1 MTGPIK
7 AVVSDFGGV
16 LTAPLMS
23 FFARFQ
29 SDAGVPLEALG
40 KAMAR
45 IASEQGFQP
54 LYELEK
60 GKLSEQRFIELLDE
74 AVSVELGREVHLHG
88 LADAYWRDLATNDEM
103 VAYLRDLHARGFRLA
118 LLTNNVREWE
128 ARWRPMVPVD
138 ELFEDVVDSAFVG
151 ARKPEPRIFE
161 IVLERLG
168 GVDPATCVLLDD
180 FESNCEG
187 ARALGMH
194 AVRFTSTEQAIADL
208 EALLDGRGGDG

>member
-40 KAMAR
+40 MAMAR
-45 IASEQGFQP
+45 IASEQGFHP

-74 AVSVELGREVHLHG
+74 AVSAELGREVRLHG

-103 VAYLRDLHARGFRLA
+103 VAYLRDLHARGYRLA

-138 ELFEDVVDSAFVG
+138 ELFELVVDSAFVG
-151 ARKPEPRIFE
+151 MRKPEPRIYE
-161 IVLERLG
+161 LTIERLG
-168 GVDPATCVLLDD
+168 GGLRAEACLFLDD
-180 FESNCEG
+180 LPCVPP
-187 ARALGMH
+187 RL
-194 AVRFTSTEQAIADL
+194 VD
-208 EALLDGRGGDG
+208 